1 MVYSDVSLTWSA
13 LRFDPGILR
22 STVGSSV
29 KLFSLC
35 GRWTSPRDCSNLRHL
50 NVGYELFCLCAA
62 IVVWLQKTGKLPA
75 ATPSV
80 LSQVA
85 FQLLIPCFLMSK
97 VIIGAALGKVAC
109 WLAYPRQSQPANIS
123 TTPTWVPAVAEAVAL
138 APVAASG
145 QQGPAVEPKQELV
158 NTKLPLELVAAAPP
172 SLAPSDESK
181 RGAVVTAAC
190 AFGNSLTLPLVYLTG
205 VLTDVE
211 ADRAAGYL
219 ALFMVGWSP
228 ALWSVGYRII
238 TGGGAGED
246 EDLVEEGGELTFL
259 SPWQSVVAWLSR
271 VMNPPLYGVLI
282 GMLIGGTPLSHLFVA
297 APHDKN
303 GTAGESLTSGVLALL
318 FRSTAGIFRPVLEAV
333 TVLGSATLAVQTIV
347 LASSLAASVPLE
359 LRLPRSL
366 KAPAFRMLKQL
377 RWHTSKGDGGIIQE
391 AFEPLKGRSM
401 EEARLGGANSKPP
414 LLDSK
419 SLIVITVVR
428 LVAMP
433 IVGLLMTLAL
443 RQGKFIPADPVCSLV
458 LLVEA
463 TMPSAQNLVLLSQ
476 LRASTRPLAGVLAN
490 LMLRQYV
497 LSVVPITLWMTLF
510 VSLLPR

>member
-35 GRWTSPRDCSNLRHL
+35 
-50 NVGYELFCLCAA
+50 A

-97 VIIGAALGKVAC
+97 VSSTLAGQPSAALLALPLAAVVIIGAALGKVAC
-109 WLAYPRQSQPANIS
+109 WLAYPRRSQPADIV
-123 TTPTWVPAVAEAVAL
+123 TTPAWVPAVAEAVAL

-145 QQGPAVEPKQELV
+145 QKGPAVEPKQQLAKPE
-158 NTKLPLELVAAAPP
+158 LPLELVAVAPP
-172 SLAPSDESK
+172 SLAPADESK

-211 ADRAAGYL
+211 VDRAAGYL

-238 TGGGAGED
+238 TGGGEGED
-246 EDLVEEGGELTFL
+246 EESGEEGGELTFL

-297 APHDKN
+297 APHDKV
-303 GTAGESLTSGVLALL
+303 GMAGESLTSGVLALL

-347 LASSLAASVPLE
+347 LASSLAASVPSE
-359 LRLPRSL
+359 VRLPRAL
-366 KAPAFRMLKQL
+366 KAPASRMLKQM
-377 RWHTSKGDGGIIQE
+377 RWHKSKGDGGSIQE

-419 SLIVITVVR
+419 SLIVITFVR

-433 IVGLLMTLAL
+433 IMGLLMTLAL
-443 RQGKFIPADPVCSLV
+443 RQGRIIPADPVCSLV